1 MFSDMR
7 LVVAARKVRD
17 DESSILDPETFIDNR
32 GNDENGNVKRKMFDA
47 YYTSYGNKWAGRQW
61 DTSWIKDFN
70 G

>member
-1 MFSDMR
+1 MR
-7 LVVAARKVRD
+7 LVVAARKIRD
-17 DESSILDPETFIDNR
+17 DESSVLDPETFIDNR

-47 YYTSYGNKWAGRQW
+47 YYKAYYNQWAGRQW